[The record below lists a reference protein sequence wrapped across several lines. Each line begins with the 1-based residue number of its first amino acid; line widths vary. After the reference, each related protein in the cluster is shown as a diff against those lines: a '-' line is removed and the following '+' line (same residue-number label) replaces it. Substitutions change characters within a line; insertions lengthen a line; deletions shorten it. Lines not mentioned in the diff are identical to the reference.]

1 MTLKRILYAE
11 DEPDIQAV
19 AKLALEMVGKF
30 EVLICGNGEEALA
43 RVLDFQP
50 QLILLDVM
58 MPGMDGPTTLA
69 RLRADPR
76 SAAIPVIFLTA
87 KVQGAEVNEYKA
99 LGALDVIAK
108 PFNPMTLSD
117 QVRACWSAAHEQ
129 APGRSQACAPP
140 GGADGAVRRPGGA
153 HE

>member
-1 MTLKRILYAE
+1 MELKKILYAE

-30 EVLICGNGEEALA
+30 EVLICGNGIEALE
-43 RVLDFQP
+43 RVGDFGP

-76 SAAIPVIFLTA
+76 TAAIPVVFLTA
-87 KVQGAEVNEYKA
+87 KVQGAEVEQYKA

-108 PFNPMTLSD
+108 PFNPMMLSD
-117 QVRACWSAAHEQ
+117 QVRACWEAAH
-129 APGRSQACAPP
+129 
-140 GGADGAVRRPGGA
+140 D
-153 HE
+153 